1 MSLALI
7 RFLPTTANLPF
18 IRIRMWAIALS
29 VIVVLGSLFEFA
41 NVGINFGID
50 FRGGI
55 QTEVRT
61 QDPADVAAM
70 RSVVG

>member
-1 MSLALI
+1 MSFALI
-7 RFLPTTANLPF
+7 KFIPTTGNVPF
-18 IRIRMWAIALS
+18 IKIRMWAIALS
-29 VIVVLGSLFEFA
+29 VLLVLGSLFEFS

-61 QDPADVAAM
+61 EGPDCPAFAT
-70 RSVVG
+70 G